1 MDFNFAR
8 GLPRLNAVAAAFV
21 LVLVSHTAHA
31 STVVPSDATSW
42 TLDSTSFAFDAGI
55 SQNYTASNGDL
66 INRLRTS
73 DPGAPYDLV
82 GAYTVNNPSGLF
94 PALGNSGDW
103 TVVGVRV
110 RARIEDGDS
119 ASAADYATLGTT
131 TKIKPSAGDGAGAG
145 AATFDLDLNA
155 LQVVLSKG
163 GSGAVPVTGLFLNG
177 FRNNAND
184 TALNSITLSPAAA
197 LGKTLA
203 DMLAQNGA
211 VSFMINDSNEGAN
224 NLYFYPGNANRTD
237 ASGRLFNLS
246 FDLQR
251 VLPQPVQPVPLPA
264 GIVLLGSALLAGAA
278 ARRKG

>member
-21 LVLVSHTAHA
+21 LVLASHTAHA

-119 ASAADYATLGTT
+119 ASAADYATLGAT

>member
-1 MDFNFAR
+1 MNFNFGR
-8 GLPRLNAVAAAFV
+8 SLPSSCVMAAAFV
-21 LVLVSHTAHA
+21 LVVASQAAHA
-31 STVVPSDATSW
+31 ATVVPADATLW

-66 INRLRTS
+66 INRLRTT

-82 GAYTVNNPSGLF
+82 GAYTVDNPSGLF

-145 AATFDLDLNA
+145 AATFDFDLNA

-163 GSGAVPVTGLFLNG
+163 SSGAVPVSGLFLNG

-184 TALNSITLSPAAA
+184 TALNGITLSPAAA

-203 DMLAQNGA
+203 NMLAQNGT

-224 NLYFYPGNANRTD
+224 NLYFYPGNANKTD
-237 ASGRLFNLS
+237 ATGRLFNLS

-251 VLPQPVQPVPLPA
+251 VIPQPVQPVPLPA
-264 GIVLLGSALLAGAA
+264 GIVLLGSALLAGVA
-278 ARRKG
+278 ARRRG

>member
-1 MDFNFAR
+1 MNFKLAR

-21 LVLVSHTAHA
+21 LVLASHTAHA
-31 STVVPSDATSW
+31 ATVVPADATFW
-42 TLDSTSFAFDAGI
+42 TLDSTSFAFDVGI
-55 SQNYTASNGDL
+55 NQNYTASNGDL
-66 INRLRTS
+66 INRLRTT

-82 GAYTVNNPSGLF
+82 GAYTVDNPSGLF

-131 TKIKPSAGDGAGAG
+131 TKIKPSAGDGASAG
-145 AATFDLDLNA
+145 AATFDFDLNA

-163 GSGAVPVTGLFLNG
+163 GSGAVPVSGLFLNG

-203 DMLAQNGA
+203 NMLAQNGA

-251 VLPQPVQPVPLPA
+251 VIPQPVQPVPLPA
-264 GIVLLGSALLAGAA
+264 GIVLLGSALLAGGA

>member
-1 MDFNFAR
+1 
-8 GLPRLNAVAAAFV
+8 
-21 LVLVSHTAHA
+21 
-31 STVVPSDATSW
+31 
-42 TLDSTSFAFDAGI
+42 
-55 SQNYTASNGDL
+55 
-66 INRLRTS
+66 
-73 DPGAPYDLV
+73 
-82 GAYTVNNPSGLF
+82 
-94 PALGNSGDW
+94 
-103 TVVGVRV
+103 
-110 RARIEDGDS
+110 
-119 ASAADYATLGTT
+119 
-131 TKIKPSAGDGAGAG
+131 
-145 AATFDLDLNA
+145 
-155 LQVVLSKG
+155 VVLSKG

>member
-21 LVLVSHTAHA
+21 LVLASHTAHA

-119 ASAADYATLGTT
+119 ASAADYATLGAT

-145 AATFDLDLNA
+145 AATFDFDLNA

>member
-21 LVLVSHTAHA
+21 LVLASHTAHA

-145 AATFDLDLNA
+145 AATFDFDLNA

>member
-21 LVLVSHTAHA
+21 LVLASHTAHA

-145 AATFDLDLNA
+145 AATSDFDLNA

>member
-21 LVLVSHTAHA
+21 LVLASHTAHA

-119 ASAADYATLGTT
+119 ASAADYATLGAT

-145 AATFDLDLNA
+145 AATSDFDLNA

>member
-1 MDFNFAR
+1 MNFKLAR
-8 GLPRLNAVAAAFV
+8 SLPRLNAVAAAFV
-21 LVLVSHTAHA
+21 LVLASHTAHA

-145 AATFDLDLNA
+145 AATFDFDLNA

-251 VLPQPVQPVPLPA
+251 MLPQPVQPVPLPA

-278 ARRKG
+278 ARRKD

>member
-1 MDFNFAR
+1 MNFKLAR

-21 LVLVSHTAHA
+21 LVLASHTAHA
-31 STVVPSDATSW
+31 ATVVPSDATSW

-145 AATFDLDLNA
+145 AATFDFDLNA

-211 VSFMINDSNEGAN
+211 VNFMINDSNEGAN